1 MWRQEDDGQIVHFLE
16 PLMLVLALLA
26 LPVVVVEESH
36 APAPLRSAAAVANW
50 VIWVGF
56 AVEVL
61 VLVALAPRKREML
74 RAHRLELAIV
84 LLTPPFLPRVGFLR
98 AARVVRV
105 LRLLR
110 LGVFGMRAVRAERVL
125 ATREGFRYIALLTA
139 VLVVVAGAS
148 VSLVDSRDVPNLWTG
163 IWWAVVTITTVGYGD
178 VQIKTVAGQI
188 VAMALMIVGIG
199 FISVLT
205 ATIASSFISRG
216 DEHQELVET
225 LRSIERRLAALE
237 DRP

>member
-1 MWRQEDDGQIVHFLE
+1 MWRQEDDGRIVHALE
-16 PLMLVLALLA
+16 PLMLALALLA
-26 LPVVVVEESH
+26 LPVVVVEESP
-36 APAPLRSAAAVANW
+36 APAALRSAAAAANW
-50 VIWVGF
+50 VIWAGF
-56 AVEVL
+56 GIELL
-61 VLVALAPRKREML
+61 VLVGVAPRKREML
-74 RAHRLELAIV
+74 RANWLELAIV
-84 LLTPPFLPRVGFLR
+84 LVTPLFLPRVGSYAPPGSSGCCGSSASASSGCGR
-98 AARVVRV
+98 CARSGV
-105 LRLLR
+105 L
-110 LGVFGMRAVRAERVL
+110 
-125 ATREGFRYIALLTA
+125 TSREGFRHIALLTA

-148 VSLVDSRDVPNLWTG
+148 VSLVDSHDVPNLWTG

-205 ATIASSFISRG
+205 ATIASSFIARG

-237 DRP
+237 ER

>member
-1 MWRQEDDGQIVHFLE
+1 MWRQEDDGRIVHALE
-16 PLMLVLALLA
+16 PLMLALALLA
-26 LPVVVVEESH
+26 LPVVVVEESP
-36 APAPLRSAAAVANW
+36 APAALRSAAAAANW
-50 VIWVGF
+50 VIWAGF
-56 AVEVL
+56 AVELL
-61 VLVALAPRKREML
+61 VLVGVAPRKREML
-74 RAHRLELAIV
+74 RAHWLELAIV
-84 LLTPPFLPRVGFLR
+84 LVTPPFLPRVGFLR
-98 AARVVRV
+98 AARIVRV

-125 ATREGFRYIALLTA
+125 TSREGFRYIALLTA

-148 VSLVDSRDVPNLWTG
+148 VSLVDSHDVPNLWTG
-163 IWWAVVTITTVGYGD
+163 IWWAIVTITTVGYGD

-205 ATIASSFISRG
+205 ATIASSFIARG

-237 DRP
+237 ER